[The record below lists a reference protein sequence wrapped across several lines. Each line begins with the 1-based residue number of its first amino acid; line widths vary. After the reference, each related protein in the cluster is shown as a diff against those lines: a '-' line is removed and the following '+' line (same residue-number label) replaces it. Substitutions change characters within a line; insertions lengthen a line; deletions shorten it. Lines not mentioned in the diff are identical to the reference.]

1 MFERKSEEGTEVGD
15 DIERC
20 VCMYVCAR
28 ADAVICGKKTREER
42 MARGLLGQVAKEEK
56 IRDPYAEEED
66 NRRGTGRGRGQG
78 TTTGNI
84 LKVDKASR
92 REKERWEG
100 GRKRGGGRER

>member
-1 MFERKSEEGTEVGD
+1 
-15 DIERC
+15 
-20 VCMYVCAR
+20 
-28 ADAVICGKKTREER
+28 

-84 LKVDKASR
+84 LKADKVG
-92 REKERWEG
+92 E
-100 GRKRGGGRER
+100 RKRGET